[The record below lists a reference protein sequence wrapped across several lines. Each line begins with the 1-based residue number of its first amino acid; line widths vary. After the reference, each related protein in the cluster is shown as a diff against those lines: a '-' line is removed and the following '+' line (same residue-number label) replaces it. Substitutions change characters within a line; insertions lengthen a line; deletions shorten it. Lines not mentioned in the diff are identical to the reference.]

1 MTGTSTIIRLSGRAG
16 LHNSARV
23 RQEYIQWGMV
33 EIEYIEIEYI
43 EIEYIESDKSTFKGG
58 AFEIAAE
65 LHSPPY
71 GRQYNGATKRNCIT
85 TSPAT

>member
-16 LHNSARV
+16 LHSSARV

-33 EIEYIEIEYI
+33 EIEYI

-71 GRQYNGATKRNCIT
+71 GRQYNGATKHNCIT
-85 TSPAT
+85 TSLAT